1 MTTSFLRNALFNLF
15 GGIIPAIASLLTV
28 PIIVGRLGDVQY
40 GVFTLVTTL
49 VGYFAILDI
58 NATAGSIK
66 YLSEHNARGDHRKA
80 SEVVTFG
87 AGIYFLI
94 GILGAIGLWS
104 FANPLI
110 QHVFQVPSELHVE
123 GVNALRWAA
132 GGFFFGQLQIY
143 LASIPQALQRYDISG
158 KIESLFGTLVSLST
172 VVAVLLGGGLI
183 EVMAARVFLSL
194 VNCAVLARAIKSL
207 MPELRPVRP
216 SRETGI
222 GLIHFSAYGYL
233 SRFASISYIN
243 ADKLFIGAL
252 QDMRSLS
259 MYTVPFMLANRV
271 MGLFFRLVHV
281 VFPVTS
287 AMAATGNTPQLEKL
301 YIDATRY
308 YTFLNASIVATL
320 MLFSR
325 ELLHYWA
332 GDVFGQDAA
341 LILCIVSLA
350 VMFDS
355 LTNLPSLV
363 NDGLG
368 QPRNTG
374 LMALARAAI
383 GLTLGFF
390 AVKYY
395 GTIGAA
401 SSLMVVSALMTIVF
415 LTYIHGRTIPFALK
429 TVSVAYVPA
438 LALILPA
445 GFCAFI
451 LHQRVVLSLSEFGGT
466 LLLWSVSLFSAAWFF
481 VVRKEHRLALIN
493 RGVLLLGRSGKQT
506 P

>member
-1 MTTSFLRNALFNLF
+1 MATGFLRNALFNLF
-15 GGIIPAIASLLTV
+15 GGVIPAIASLLTV
-28 PIIVGRLGDVQY
+28 PIIVSRLGEVQY
-40 GVFTLVTTL
+40 GVFALVTTL

-66 YLSEHNARGDHRKA
+66 YLSEHHARKDHRKA

-87 AGIYFLI
+87 ASIYVFI
-94 GILGAIGLWS
+94 GILGALSLWF
-104 FANPLI
+104 FAKQLV
-110 QHVFQVPSELHVE
+110 QHVFHVPAELHAE
-123 GVNALRWAA
+123 GVLALRWAA
-132 GGFFFGQLQIY
+132 IGFLFGQLQVY
-143 LASIPQALQRYDISG
+143 LASIPQALQRYDVSG

-172 VVAVLLGGGLI
+172 VLAVLMGGGLVEI
-183 EVMAARVFLSL
+183 MATRVVLSL
-194 VNCAVLARAIKSL
+194 INCAVLGRAIKAL

-216 SRETGI
+216 SRETSS
-222 GLIHFSAYGYL
+222 GLLHFSAYGYL

-252 QDMRSLS
+252 QDMRALS

-271 MGLFFRLVHV
+271 MGLFFRLIHV
-281 VFPVTS
+281 VFPITS
-287 AMAATGNTPQLEKL
+287 AMAATGNMPQLEKI
-301 YIDATRY
+301 YIEATRY

-332 GDVFGQDAA
+332 GNVFGPEAG

-350 VMFDS
+350 VLLDS

-368 QPRNTG
+368 KPRNTG
-374 LMALARAAI
+374 LMALSRAVI

-390 AVKYY
+390 AVRQY
-395 GTIGAA
+395 GNIGAA
-401 SSLMVVSALMTIVF
+401 FSLLVVSALMSTVF
-415 LTYIHGRTIPFALK
+415 LTFIHGRTIPFALK
-429 TVSVAYVPA
+429 TVSIAYFPA

-445 GFCAFI
+445 GLSA
-451 LHQRVVLSLSEFGGT
+451 LMLYQRSVLSLAEFGGA
-466 LLLWSVSLFSAAWFF
+466 LLLWFILLSASAWFF
-481 VVRKEHRLALIN
+481 VIRKEHRLAVIN
-493 RGVLLLGRSGKQT
+493 RGALLLNRKLKQT